1 MSWERV
7 GCSERDFA
15 DDDVEDADNDNDDDD
30 DDDDDDDRHHDDDD
44 DTRLRDGT
52 REGEAGTCS
61 GRAFPEH
68 AG

>member
-1 MSWERV
+1 MGS
-7 GCSERDFA
+7 SERDFA
-15 DDDVEDADNDNDDDD
+15 DDDVEDANNGNDDEDDDNDDNDN
-30 DDDDDDDRHHDDDD
+30 HDD
-44 DTRLRDGT
+44 DTRLGDGT